1 MDAFSKPRRISW
13 YFCAELSFDHAL
25 VRLNQTKDFMAP
37 VLHTLMFPVSY
48 CSPLS
53 CSIYITSYCYSDV
66 QNPLRTNTYF
76 LLSGAAVA
84 SASSQLTYHPHW
96 LVVRPP
102 TFFDI
107 HFTQPFF
114 FGENRTFLHLKTQT
128 SHFLPQNSDAGS
140 FSTPSSSSQLRPCLW
155 DQPVVSSTERHHP
168 HETASN
174 QSEPKCYEYLRLF
187 SFFQTSFQLPAFLF
201 AAALAALFGR
211 AFALDSA
218 DSHCLHV
225 EVREKVGCKSL

>member
-1 MDAFSKPRRISW
+1 MFHLYNFMLLLLQGCSKP
-13 YFCAELSFDHAL
+13 LTDKHL
-25 VRLNQTKDFMAP
+25 
-37 VLHTLMFPVSY
+37 
-48 CSPLS
+48 
-53 CSIYITSYCYSDV
+53 
-66 QNPLRTNTYF
+66 F

-114 FGENRTFLHLKTQT
+114 LEKTEHFCISKLKLHI
-128 SHFLPQNSDAGS
+128 FLPQNSDAGS

-168 HETASN
+168 HETAKFTKVN
-174 QSEPKCYEYLRLF
+174 RNATNIYDLF
-187 SFFQTSFQLPAFLF
+187 PFSKHRCNFPPFSLLPPW
-201 AAALAALFGR
+201 
-211 AFALDSA
+211 
-218 DSHCLHV
+218 LHFSV
-225 EVREKVGCKSL
+225 VLSPWILQILTVYMLK

>member
-1 MDAFSKPRRISW
+1 MDAFSKPCRISW

-53 CSIYITSYCYSDV
+53 K
-66 QNPLRTNTYF
+66 PLTDKHLF

-114 FGENRTFLHLKTQT
+114 FWRKQNIFASQNSNFTFFYLKTPTLAVFQ
-128 SHFLPQNSDAGS
+128 A
-140 FSTPSSSSQLRPCLW
+140 
-155 DQPVVSSTERHHP
+155 
-168 HETASN
+168 
-174 QSEPKCYEYLRLF
+174 
-187 SFFQTSFQLPAFLF
+187 FFFF
-201 AAALAALFGR
+201 AASALPLG
-211 AFALDSA
+211 SA
-218 DSHCLHV
+218 CGLV
-225 EVREKVGCKSL
+225 NRKAPPT

>member
-1 MDAFSKPRRISW
+1 MFHLYNFMLLQGCSKP
-13 YFCAELSFDHAL
+13 LTDKHL
-25 VRLNQTKDFMAP
+25 
-37 VLHTLMFPVSY
+37 
-48 CSPLS
+48 
-53 CSIYITSYCYSDV
+53 
-66 QNPLRTNTYF
+66 F

-114 FGENRTFLHLKTQT
+114 LEKTEHFCISKLKLHI
-128 SHFLPQNSDAGS
+128 FLPQNSDAGS

-174 QSEPKCYEYLRLF
+174 QSEPKFNKKNKETKRSSLQKRSKNATNIYDFFPF
-187 SFFQTSFQLPAFLF
+187 SKHRFNFPPFSLLPPWLHFSVVLSPWIMQILTVYMLKWGKKWDVKVYKF
-201 AAALAALFGR
+201 IHH
-211 AFALDSA
+211 
-218 DSHCLHV
+218 HCV
-225 EVREKVGCKSL
+225 FE